1 MKPIPFG
8 RGPTKARAVGKV
20 VAVALLVSA
29 LVGGVE
35 ADDKPGFGATPGRR
49 GVRGHGEDHA
59 DATATRQR
67 LVRPAPFEIP
77 QNRETIHHD
86 GGSYIDEGGMTTR
99 HLQGESD
106 PTLNPTL
113 SP

>member
-1 MKPIPFG
+1 
-8 RGPTKARAVGKV
+8 
-20 VAVALLVSA
+20 
-29 LVGGVE
+29 
-35 ADDKPGFGATPGRR
+35 
-49 GVRGHGEDHA
+49 
-59 DATATRQR
+59 
-67 LVRPAPFEIP
+67 VRPAPFEIP